1 MLRLVKAV
9 RSSRWFHPLLLL
21 LWVAVGAGL
30 RLTRLTAKAPWVDEF
45 STIVFSLGHSFRTV
59 PLDQALSVDAL
70 LQLIQ
75 PEPTAGIGDVLAH
88 LLKQS
93 NHPPLYFVLAHLWM
107 RLFPTEDGLVSLWAA
122 RSLPALFGTLSIPAM
137 YGLGY
142 LAFRSRLVAHSCAAM
157 MAVSPFGI
165 FLAQEARHYTL
176 AILFV
181 IASVCCLIVAV
192 QSIHYR
198 ALLPTKVA
206 LTWVVINTLGVA
218 THYFFTLT
226 LCAEALVLLALAWR
240 QVKKRR
246 GEAGGA
252 GGARK
257 AGGAGGVGG
266 VGEAGGIGERESKGA
281 SNGRKRLHLI
291 SPSPHLPIPP
301 SPHPPLPLSPPLL
314 SPRSWWKILWVAAG
328 TAMGSLV
335 WLPILQ
341 SNYDSE
347 LTHWIYDGDPL
358 KSWLEPIGR
367 VLAWSI
373 TMLISL
379 PMETTTLP
387 LGIAIASGV
396 VTVIFIL
403 WALPILRYGLK
414 REHFQPNAR
423 LNLGV
428 LGDFI
433 IGALA
438 LFFGITYTLGA
449 DLTLAPRY
457 QFVFFPV
464 AIALLGATLA
474 TSWNTP
480 TQEAKMEPAPVESQP
495 SAVPRSRRV
504 QQSEIDS
511 TAARNSSSLLPKPYS
526 LVPISLRGGKKA
538 VTLIW
543 LAGLLGALTVTW
555 NLGYLQSIRPDFLV
569 DVIQKVSNTPV
580 LIATTYQHHGH
591 TGRMM
596 ALAWEF
602 KHLDQW
608 DSPASHQTA
617 SPQFLLA
624 DDEPG
629 SQTKDPTARLQETVA
644 GLPRPLDVWL
654 VNFHA
659 KVDLTQQKCFAAS
672 QPLPKLDSYWYRL
685 YRCPASE
692 IVGNG

>member
-1 MLRLVKAV
+1 
-9 RSSRWFHPLLLL
+9 
-21 LWVAVGAGL
+21 
-30 RLTRLTAKAPWVDEF
+30 
-45 STIVFSLGHSFRTV
+45 
-59 PLDQALSVDAL
+59 
-70 LQLIQ
+70 
-75 PEPTAGIGDVLAH
+75 
-88 LLKQS
+88 
-93 NHPPLYFVLAHLWM
+93 
-107 RLFPTEDGLVSLWAA
+107 
-122 RSLPALFGTLSIPAM
+122 
-137 YGLGY
+137 
-142 LAFRSRLVAHSCAAM
+142 
-157 MAVSPFGI
+157 
-165 FLAQEARHYTL
+165 
-176 AILFV
+176 
-181 IASVCCLIVAV
+181 
-192 QSIHYR
+192 
-198 ALLPTKVA
+198 
-206 LTWVVINTLGVA
+206 
-218 THYFFTLT
+218 
-226 LCAEALVLLALAWR
+226 
-240 QVKKRR
+240 
-246 GEAGGA
+246 
-252 GGARK
+252 
-257 AGGAGGVGG
+257 
-266 VGEAGGIGERESKGA
+266 
-281 SNGRKRLHLI
+281 
-291 SPSPHLPIPP
+291 
-301 SPHPPLPLSPPLL
+301 
-314 SPRSWWKILWVAAG
+314 
-328 TAMGSLV
+328 
-335 WLPILQ
+335 
-341 SNYDSE
+341 
-347 LTHWIYDGDPL
+347 
-358 KSWLEPIGR
+358 
-367 VLAWSI
+367 
-373 TMLISL
+373 MLISL

-414 REHFQPNAR
+414 RGHFQPDAR

-569 DVIQKVSNTPV
+569 DVIQKVSNTHV